1 MEFDGTEYNKEHFT
15 PEKLCS
21 WCLKEKGIP
30 PTKGDSHGICA
41 RHYAEEM
48 AKMDE
53 EERDGKD
60 D

>member
-30 PTKGDSHGICA
+30 PTKGDSHGICK
-41 RHYAEEM
+41 RHYNQIMKEI
-48 AKMDE
+48 E
-53 EERDGKD
+53 EEEHGKD